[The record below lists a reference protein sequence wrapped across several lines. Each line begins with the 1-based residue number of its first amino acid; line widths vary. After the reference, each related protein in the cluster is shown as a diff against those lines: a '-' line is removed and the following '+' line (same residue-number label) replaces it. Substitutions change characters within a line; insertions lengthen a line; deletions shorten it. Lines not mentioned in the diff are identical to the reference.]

1 MKIDQAFGI
10 HEDALRLRTRRG
22 EVLAG
27 NLANAD
33 TPGFKARD
41 FDFGA
46 VLQRELPGAVQL
58 TATQRGHVRTDGAT
72 ALAGP
77 LQYRIPTHPSLD
89 GNSVDVARE
98 QVEFSSNAMQYQ
110 ASLRFLDGKIRSLLS
125 AIRGD

>member
-10 HEDALRLRTRRG
+10 HEDALRLRTRRS

-46 VLQRELPGAVQL
+46 VLRAEMPGTVQL
-58 TATQRGHVRTDGAT
+58 AATHATHVRTDGAT
-72 ALAGP
+72 ALPGP
-77 LQYRIPTHPSLD
+77 MQYRNPDHPSLD
-89 GNSVDVARE
+89 GNTVDVARE
-98 QVEFSSNAMQYQ
+98 QVEFSANAMQYQ

>member
-1 MKIDQAFGI
+1 MKIDQAFGV
-10 HEDALRLRTRRG
+10 HEDALRLRTRRS

-46 VLQRELPGAVQL
+46 VLRREMPGAVQL
-58 TATQRGHVRTDGAT
+58 AATHAAHVRTDGAT

-77 LQYRIPTHPSLD
+77 LQYRNPDHPSLD
-89 GNSVDVARE
+89 GNTVDVARE
-98 QVEFSSNAMQYQ
+98 QVEFSANSMQYQ